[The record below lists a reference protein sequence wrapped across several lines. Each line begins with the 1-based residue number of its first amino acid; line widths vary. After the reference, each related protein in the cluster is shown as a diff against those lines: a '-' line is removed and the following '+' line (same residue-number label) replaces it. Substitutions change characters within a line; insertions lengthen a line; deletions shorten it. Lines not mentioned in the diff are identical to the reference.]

1 MRHRPERVAERPGE
15 AESRLHS
22 LSLQRL
28 ERESVERGESARL
41 KEKRRAAAQS
51 WRRREGRRHGNSARQ
66 KEKRGRRCGELK
78 EKSKKKRA
86 KG

>member
-51 WRRREGRRHGNSARQ
+51 
-66 KEKRGRRCGELK
+66 
-78 EKSKKKRA
+78 
-86 KG
+86 